1 MSSKLL
7 TVVSHARI
15 LRVIKKYRL
24 IDREI
29 KSVDLKVKYS
39 KKGEMRM
46 K

>member
-7 TVVSHARI
+7 TVVSHACI